1 MNFGEAIEKMKAGE
15 AVARGGW
22 NGKNMWVAL
31 QRPDEHSKMGL
42 PYIYMCTVDGLLVP
56 WLASQ
61 TDMLAEDWSTVDRA
75 VFGRTARAVVAAAKA
90 LAGVVLA
97 LLFVVA
103 LAPAIALAQAAA
115 PAAPAPTIGQQL
127 LGLIGSSGGI
137 ATIVTLVGG
146 VLAMAFGS
154 NVVLKRR
161 IALAA
166 YHAFHVTEDIANED
180 TSENGIDKAAVA
192 LKQID
197 AYFAA
202 NGWRPMKPGD
212 VELAKLQLQSL
223 SGQEVQAKKLVAA
236 AAKSVS
242 DQSETD
248 DLGSSGK

>member
-1 MNFGEAIEKMKAGE
+1 MSLSIGRIVHYVLKNGANAGQVRPAMVVRAWNETSAQLKVFLDEANDHGAETFASSSSLSGDNKAPGSWFWPPR
-15 AVARGGW
+15 VAD
-22 NGKNMWVAL
+22 VA
-31 QRPDEHSKMGL
+31 K
-42 PYIYMCTVDGLLVP
+42 TVATLL
-56 WLASQ
+56 L
-61 TDMLAEDWSTVDRA
+61 
-75 VFGRTARAVVAAAKA
+75 G
-90 LAGVVLA
+90 LA
-97 LLFVVA
+97 LLVA
-103 LAPAIALAQAAA
+103 LAPTHALAQAAA
-115 PAAPAPTIGQQL
+115 PAAPTPTIGQQL
-127 LGLIGSSGGI
+127 LGLLGSSGGI

-223 SGQEVQAKKLVAA
+223 SGQEVQAKKLAA
-236 AAKSVS
+236 IAGEAAGHPQTPPAS
-242 DQSETD
+242 
-248 DLGSSGK
+248 

>member
-1 MNFGEAIEKMKAGE
+1 MRKEFEVHMLNETGKGKARSIATAFSDLLEKVEATCMGASGGRELALVRTKLEEACFFAKKAMAGNVE
-15 AVARGGW
+15 NQVVDVA
-22 NGKNMWVAL
+22 KTVA
-31 QRPDEHSKMGL
+31 
-42 PYIYMCTVDGLLVP
+42 TVLLGLL
-56 WLASQ
+56 
-61 TDMLAEDWSTVDRA
+61 
-75 VFGRTARAVVAAAKA
+75 
-90 LAGVVLA
+90 
-97 LLFVVA
+97 LLFA

-115 PAAPAPTIGQQL
+115 PAAPAPIGQQL

-202 NGWRPMKPGD
+202 NGWRAMKPGD

-223 SGQEVQAKKLVAA
+223 SGQEVQAKKLAAIAGEAA
-236 AAKSVS
+236 AHPQTPPAS
-242 DQSETD
+242 
-248 DLGSSGK
+248 